1 MVVSP
6 HPLATEAGRAV
17 LARGG
22 NAIEA
27 AVAVAAVLAVVMPHF
42 CGLGGDAVWLVC
54 DREGRRRCFLG
65 IGQAAAGVTVP
76 KDAIP
81 TRGPSSMLTSAC
93 AVDSWGHALTFS
105 AANWAGRECFTDLM
119 SPAIGLADG
128 GYIPSASQDFW
139 LDFRGQEHPV
149 WPGFAAIF
157 DHRSDAGLLRQPQ
170 LAASLRSLAIEG
182 YRSFYEGSLSEAIAD
197 GLAKVGSPLN
207 TADLAATR
215 TREVDPLAL
224 DYRGTLL
231 LAPPPPTQGCSTLA
245 IMGVLSRFDLVE
257 TTPRTAARMHLLVE
271 ATKQAFL
278 KRSSIAD
285 PDFDTGKHDPAAAM
299 LEACTLDAAARR
311 IDPASAMAWPH
322 PINSA
327 DTVFFAVTDPQGR
340 CASLLQSTYF
350 DWGSGV
356 TVPGTGI
363 LWQNRGAAFS
373 TEPGHPNCL
382 APGKRPFYT
391 LNPGIAIRDG
401 EPYLLYGTQGA
412 DGQPQTLSVLLTSL
426 LDDDMTP
433 EQALAQPRFLL
444 GRTFSDSRD
453 SLKIEGSLLPEE
465 AEALSALGHE
475 VAKLPAL
482 SPIFG
487 QAGVIRL
494 SENGSVEGAHD
505 PRGNGSAASVAL
517 PPDQNR

>member
-1 MVVSP
+1 M
-6 HPLATEAGRAV
+6 
-17 LARGG
+17 
-22 NAIEA
+22 
-27 AVAVAAVLAVVMPHF
+27 
-42 CGLGGDAVWLVC
+42 
-54 DREGRRRCFLG
+54 G
-65 IGQAAAGVTVP
+65 I
-76 KDAIP
+76 
-81 TRGPSSMLTSAC
+81 
-93 AVDSWGHALTFS
+93 
-105 AANWAGRECFTDLM
+105 
-119 SPAIGLADG
+119 
-128 GYIPSASQDFW
+128 
-139 LDFRGQEHPV
+139 
-149 WPGFAAIF
+149 
-157 DHRSDAGLLRQPQ
+157 
-170 LAASLRSLAIEG
+170 
-182 YRSFYEGSLSEAIAD
+182 
-197 GLAKVGSPLN
+197 
-207 TADLAATR
+207 
-215 TREVDPLAL
+215 
-224 DYRGTLL
+224 
-231 LAPPPPTQGCSTLA
+231 
-245 IMGVLSRFDLVE
+245 LSRFDLVE
-257 TTPRTAARMHLLVE
+257 TTPGTAARIHLLVE

-299 LEACTLDAAARR
+299 LETGTLDAAAGR

-322 PINSA
+322 PVNSA

-426 LDDDMTP
+426 LDDGMTP

-453 SLKIEGSLLPEE
+453 SLKIEGSLRPEE
-465 AEALSALGHE
+465 AETLSALGHE
-475 VAKLPAL
+475 VAMLPAL